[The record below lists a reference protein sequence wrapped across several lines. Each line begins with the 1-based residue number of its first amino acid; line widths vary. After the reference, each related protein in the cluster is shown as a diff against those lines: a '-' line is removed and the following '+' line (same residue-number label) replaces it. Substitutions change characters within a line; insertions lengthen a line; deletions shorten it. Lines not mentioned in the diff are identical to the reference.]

1 MVAAGAKTGLDSS
14 TKAPGVLG
22 AVGNTP
28 LVQLTRVF
36 APLDFALHAK
46 LEMMNPGGSGKD
58 RSARGMLLDALDRGD
73 IGPGTTVIESS
84 SGNLGVGLAQA
95 CALLKLRFVCVVDS
109 RTTASHIA
117 ILKAYGAEVDVV
129 DQPDPIGGDLLTAR
143 LNRVKQLR
151 ASIADSFWTDQ
162 YANPGNPRA
171 QYAICGELDRDLGRP
186 ADYLFLATSTC
197 GTLRGCREYIR
208 DHASSTRII
217 AVDAVGSVIFGDE
230 PQPRL
235 VPGHG
240 ASRRPALYERGLE
253 DECVHVCDRECVQ
266 GCFRLLHSEAILAG
280 GSSGAVIAAIGK
292 MRTRIPA
299 GATVVAILCDRGD
312 RYLETVYSQEWIS
325 RHFGS
330 AFKPWL
336 RESEN

>member
-1 MVAAGAKTGLDSS
+1 MAAEAKIRLDTSAEAS
-14 TKAPGVLG
+14 GVLD

-36 APLDFALHAK
+36 APLDFALYAK

-73 IGPGTTVIESS
+73 IGPSTTIIESS

-109 RTTASHIA
+109 RTTMSHIA

-129 DQPDPIGGDLLTAR
+129 DQLDPGSGDLLTAR
-143 LNRVKQLR
+143 LNRVKELR

-171 QYAICGELDRDLGRP
+171 QYAICRELDRDLGRT

-197 GTLRGCREYIR
+197 GTLRGCREYVR
-208 DHASSTRII
+208 DHVSSTRIV
-217 AVDAVGSVIFGDE
+217 AVDAVGSVIFGGE

-235 VPGHG
+235 IPGHG
-240 ASRRPALYERGLE
+240 ASRRPALYENGLE
-253 DECVHVCDRECVQ
+253 DESVHVSDRESVQ
-266 GCFRLLHSEAILAG
+266 GCFRLLQSEAILAG
-280 GSSGAVIAAIGK
+280 GSSGAVIAAVGK
-292 MRTRIPA
+292 MRSRIRA

-325 RHFGS
+325 THFDS
-330 AFKPWL
+330 TFKPWL
-336 RESEN
+336 RESGK